1 MFIQSCTLLLPT
13 QPFEVNADHRL
24 IRLPFKPRFYPATHN
39 RRCSLLPCPHLTD
52 LAWSC
57 RSEALERALQ
67 TVVSNG
73 LRAGWLDLG
82 HEDSEVMR
90 IIGELPGQ
98 PFALRKRDGTEE
110 VDEPLIDLQEVVADE
125 AQSTPVDHATA
136 ESLVSGENA
145 VSSRP
150 TPIAPAPRDE
160 TEPTPNPA

>member
-1 MFIQSCTLLLPT
+1 MICPCWVLLAEPFGRNADARLLSLLLHPAPYQLAMT
-13 QPFEVNADHRL
+13 VPPSHHP
-24 IRLPFKPRFYPATHN
+24 LPFAN
-39 RRCSLLPCPHLTD
+39 IARCY
-52 LAWSC
+52 

-110 VDEPLIDLQEVVADE
+110 VDESLIDLEEVVAE
-125 AQSTPVDHATA
+125 QAQSSPVVAATA
-136 ESLVSGENA
+136 VPTVSDP
-145 VSSRP
+145 SKTPS
-150 TPIAPAPRDE
+150 PIAHAPRDE
-160 TEPTPNPA
+160 AEATPNPS